1 MRSASRWKRLKRN
14 MEGDDLAAPHA
25 GSEEMM
31 CRRAKQ
37 QPANKQA
44 WKLKMAKGGSTHPL
58 SAKAAECGA

>member
-1 MRSASRWKRLKRN
+1 

-37 QPANKQA
+37 QAANKQA
-44 WKLKMAKGGSTHPL
+44 WKLKDGEGWEYTPTQREGSRVWRVRSEWDFRL
-58 SAKAAECGA
+58 GVQF